1 MVGSGGTGPYT
12 VNGRLAHF
20 KKMSKMIKKYKVID
34 GRNRWRNDPTCKV
47 MHDSEKKFVVDKL
60 ETDDQGNTVHRFI
73 ILNPQ
78 TFQEER
84 IVDKKEAA
92 LLILKNNNIK
102 LEEVK

>member
-1 MVGSGGTGPYT
+1 
-12 VNGRLAHF
+12 
-20 KKMSKMIKKYKVID
+20 MSKMKKYKVID
-34 GRNRWRNDPTCKV
+34 GRNHWRNDPTCEV
-47 MHDSEKKFVVDKL
+47 MHDSEKKFVVHKQ
-60 ETDDQGNTVHRFI
+60 ETDDQGNTVGRVI

-84 IVDKKEAA
+84 VVDEKEAT